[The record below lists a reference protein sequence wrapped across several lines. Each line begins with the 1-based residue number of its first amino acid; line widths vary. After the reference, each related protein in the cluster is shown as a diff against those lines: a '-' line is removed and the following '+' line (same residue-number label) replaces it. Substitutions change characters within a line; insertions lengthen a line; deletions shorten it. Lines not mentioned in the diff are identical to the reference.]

1 MEITNTTIQKLT
13 TQELNDLDCLS
24 TLDLGLY
31 KGELKNKVKV
41 AGKFITRTHREN
53 LKAEV
58 FELDTWE
65 AHFIQLA
72 DIDQIPHWAFRM
84 WDKEKEQ
91 YIKPWNLL
99 MALTFIK

>member
-1 MEITNTTIQKLT
+1 MKITNTTIQKLT

-41 AGKFITRTHREN
+41 AGKFITRTHKEN
-53 LKAEV
+53 LQAEV

-72 DIDQIPHWAFRM
+72 DIDQVPHWAFRM

-91 YIKPWNLL
+91 YTKPWNLL
-99 MALTFIK
+99 MALNFIK